1 MNETRIAQIEN
12 ILDQLINVSANQE
25 TTKIVPNAEVIDA
38 DPYWITDS
46 YWITGD
52 YIIVEDDTGHYIP
65 ALKIPGLYYT
75 DGDNVN
81 LLIMKG
87 TEPIAFEHGSSSSG
101 VMGGLDILDIH
112 FFS

>member
-1 MNETRIAQIEN
+1 MNEARVKQIED
-12 ILDQLINVSANQE
+12 ILNQLINVSGNQE
-25 TTKIVPNAEVIDA
+25 TTKIIPNAEVVYA
-38 DPYWITDS
+38 DP

-52 YIIVEDDTGHYIP
+52 YILVEDDTGHYVP

-75 DGDNVN
+75 TGDNVN

-87 TEPIAFEHGSSSSG
+87 TEPVAFQQGSSSSG

>member
-1 MNETRIAQIEN
+1 MNETRISQIES

-25 TTKIVPNAEVIDA
+25 TTKIIPNAEVIHA
-38 DPYWITDS
+38 DP

-52 YIIVEDDTGHYIP
+52 YIIVEDDTGHYVP
-65 ALKIPGLYYT
+65 ALEIPGLYYT

-87 TEPIAFEHGSSSSG
+87 TEPVAFQQGSVSSG

-112 FFS
+112 FLS